1 MSTDMKLSK
10 DQISEIIQSSGSYSS
25 CLGDLSKK
33 TMLNHGVSFARDK
46 LPELVSNI
54 ASNAAS
60 SAFNK
65 FERRISR
72 KGVVRARKVFT
83 LFISNKDV
91 DDIIKIIKSLEDLVV
106 LLDGVTEKVKHE
118 IRKEEGGFLS
128 VVLAPLAASLVQ
140 LVISSVVKK
149 GIAGRE
155 VKRAGK

>member
-1 MSTDMKLSK
+1 MSTDIKRSK

-25 CLGDLSKK
+25 CLGDLGKK
-33 TMLNHGVSFARDK
+33 TILNHGVSFARDK
-46 LPELVSNI
+46 LPELGSNI

-60 SAFNK
+60 SAFSK